1 MCIKLLLIL
10 AIILILASRNKVHAA
25 NNKAQ

>member
-10 AIILILASRNKVHAA
+10 AIMLILASSNKVHAA